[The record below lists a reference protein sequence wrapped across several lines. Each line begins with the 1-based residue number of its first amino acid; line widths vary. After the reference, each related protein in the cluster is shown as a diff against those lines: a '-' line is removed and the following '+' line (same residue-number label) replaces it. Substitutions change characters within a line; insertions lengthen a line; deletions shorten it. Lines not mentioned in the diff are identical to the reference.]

1 MMEMP
6 VRTRVG
12 ALLLACTLTASLA
25 HAQTPATY
33 EATPH
38 GRVLACFGA
47 AYALVELV
55 DVATQNLSVLAIE
68 LRRPTEAARPAV
80 AAGIAL
86 VGSQLDQQQSLE
98 VAERLA
104 TCAEGL
110 ARRAAP
116 DPAAAYAALA
126 VREEIDVAIR
136 MADGFAS
143 DYQALAERLDQFFQ
157 QASDPAAKSASFR
170 GFARF
175 ADELSVA
182 LARSRTAI
190 STAIESSTPRP

>member
-6 VRTRVG
+6 VCTRVG
-12 ALLLACTLTASLA
+12 ALLLASTLTASTA
-25 HAQTPATY
+25 HAQTPAAY

-55 DVATQNLSVLAIE
+55 DVATQNLSVLGIE
-68 LRRPTEAARPAV
+68 LRRPMEAARPAV

-104 TCAEGL
+104 TCTEGV
-110 ARRAAP
+110 AQRAAP
-116 DPAAAYAALA
+116 DAAAAFAALA
-126 VREEIDVAIR
+126 VREEIDVAMR

-157 QASDPAAKSASFR
+157 QTNDPAAKGASIR

-175 ADELSVA
+175 ADQLNVV

-190 STAIESSTPRP
+190 SAVIESSTPRP